1 MYKFLIG
8 GKTGASRSL
17 AVDLFDRNSP
27 LKQCARRPLPVRH
40 LDSIPPCVF
49 GAGSSSNRH
58 NHFKL
63 RSKREDFAWL
73 PQ

>member
-1 MYKFLIG
+1 MYDFLIG

-17 AVDLFDRNSP
+17 AVYLSDRNSS

-40 LDSIPPCVF
+40 LHSIPPCVF
-49 GAGSSSNRH
+49 GAGSSSNRD

-63 RSKREDFAWL
+63 HSNERI
-73 PQ
+73 